1 MNEDT
6 HAYKY
11 INLNQRR
18 YTPRDQRLIGYERK
32 FVTQVHFRN
41 FKIRTQNDQQNN
53 QPQRGHLHHFVRN
66 RVRQGLLAIYG
77 LVLCSVKYI
86 YINGTVYHHK
96 EPMQWDRSLSSKS
109 SHLFLLLEENLCL
122 TNKVALTRNATL
134 YRTWHS
140 CVLKEAIQG
149 SVLALTR
156 VRFEQTSLTLRAKEV
171 RKVVWDL
178 HTEFAQ
184 RFGSKN
190 VHYYGG
196 LVSVEGTASTRAL
209 SAGMI
214 FWFGLLTTYQF
225 LHVTGV

>member
-1 MNEDT
+1 
-6 HAYKY
+6 Y
-11 INLNQRR
+11 INTNKRR
-18 YTPRDQRLIGYERK
+18 YTLTDQRLTGNG
-32 FVTQVHFRN
+32 FNTQKLKVRFHYI
-41 FKIRTQNDQQNN
+41 KICTKNDQQTNRS
-53 QPQRGHLHHFVRN
+53 QRSPFHRFVRN
-66 RVRQGLLAIYG
+66 RVHQGLLAIYG
-77 LVLCSVKYI
+77 TDPKADFMINTVSDI

-140 CVLKEAIQG
+140 CVLQEAVQG

-156 VRFEQTSLTLRAKEV
+156 VRFEQTSMTLRPKEV
-171 RKVVWDL
+171 RKLIWDL
-178 HTEFAQ
+178 LTEFAQ

-196 LVSVEGTASTRAL
+196 IVSVEGTASNRAL

-214 FWFGLLTTYQF
+214 FWFGLLTSCQF
-225 LHVTGV
+225 LYGNGV